1 MPSVSQEIQ
10 VRPVVIKNK
19 EGAMVV
25 QLEVNATI
33 EYAAEEKV
41 RKKPHSLF
49 SFHQEAPFIY
59 SPDRLDVLFN
69 HFKTSGEFDFEFDFE
84 FDVSNQDI
92 SIEARVNDKTI
103 TNDSLISFS
112 VLRGNDDDY
121 LKSTMTVGEFK
132 KQIEESRNNLLQ
144 QEAADKARRQ
154 SRLTKITLGQTA
166 RHLPH
171 GEKPKRERSR
181 SPLERHDNKN
191 YNGEINMKTT

>member
-25 QLEVNATI
+25 QLEVNAPI

-41 RKKPHSLF
+41 RKKPHSSF

-69 HFKTSGEFDFEFDFE
+69 HFKTSGEFDFE

-154 SRLTKITLGQTA
+154 SRLPKIRLEQTA
-166 RHLPH
+166 HHLPY
-171 GEKPKRERSR
+171 GEQGEEPRDRSR
-181 SPLERHDNKN
+181 SPLERHNNKN
-191 YNGEINMKTT
+191 YNGKINV